1 MDIARARASVKR
13 RVPARDGPRSPCRAW
28 AKAPGKRPPGAGTS
42 VDTETEGKNS
52 RTKER
57 KMEKKATRGKG
68 LLALLFA
75 AALTFGLM
83 PTAAFAA
90 NDSLPPEKGNLHI
103 HKYIMDDLD
112 QSADP
117 NNGEEAGT
125 NGNPAVPASAKPIN
139 GITFDIYKVKPSA
152 TGDYP
157 GDRPYRLNGTT
168 LTDASTATFEVTHEG
183 AQTTAGT
190 NGDGTDKGQADFDG
204 LDQGVYLVVEQPSDL
219 VTSPA
224 EPFVVAVPMTNAAGD
239 GWLTDVHVYPKNE
252 DMSIKKEVTSPDLS
266 VNVGDTVSYAI
277 TPTVPSQIVAVD
289 FNADGTPNVD
299 ADNNPVLND
308 VEDARISYVITD
320 TLDGALT
327 LDPASVKVYGLAS
340 ATDATGTEITTGW
353 TLGKDAGGNDFTIK
367 FDAAGRLAL
376 YKADYKAL
384 RIEFSAT
391 VNKNILER
399 DKHEVGNTA
408 SVDFVNRWGD
418 DPKHKEDSS
427 EDLHTATLDILKKDA
442 SGETKLS
449 GAHFKIA
456 LSQADAEAGTYL
468 RVPAGE
474 KNVSNPS
481 KVMRP
486 ADDGYGS
493 GEDWELI
500 SDGVGKLQFQGIQD
514 FKGSDNTDA
523 SAYLSYWLVET
534 QAPEGYNLLDKPVQV
549 DFKDKD
555 TSNAGNSYTV
565 SYTIENTNEFVL
577 PLTGGA
583 GTMLLT
589 VAGVALVGG
598 GIVALLFSRRKKD
611 ARK

>member
-1 MDIARARASVKR
+1 
-13 RVPARDGPRSPCRAW
+13 
-28 AKAPGKRPPGAGTS
+28 
-42 VDTETEGKNS
+42 
-52 RTKER
+52 
-57 KMEKKATRGKG
+57 MEKKATRGKG
-68 LLALLFA
+68 FLALLFA

-83 PTAAFAA
+83 PSAALAA
-90 NDSLPPEKGNLHI
+90 NDSLPNATGNLHI

-112 QSADP
+112 KSADP
-117 NNGEEAGT
+117 NNGYEAGT
-125 NGNPAVPASAKPIN
+125 NGNPAVPDSAQPLDGIN
-139 GITFDIYKVKPSA
+139 FEAYKVTPNQTDPTKQNE
-152 TGDYP
+152 YP
-157 GDRPYRLNGTT
+157 GNRPYRLNDAKDE
-168 LTDASTATFEVTHEG
+168 LTDASGAKFKVESVGTQVTAGGGLATFS
-183 AQTTAGT
+183 
-190 NGDGTDKGQADFDG
+190 G
-204 LDQGVYLVVEQPSDL
+204 LAQGVYLVVEHDSPL

-224 EPFVVAVPMTNAAGD
+224 EPFVVAVPMTNPAGD
-239 GWLTDVHVYPKNE
+239 GWIDDVHVYPKNE
-252 DMSIKKEVTSPDLS
+252 DMSIKKEITTPNLS

-289 FNADGTPNVD
+289 FNPDGTPNID
-299 ADNNPVLND
+299 ASGNPVLND
-308 VEDARISYVITD
+308 VEDANISYVITD
-320 TLDGALT
+320 TLDEALS
-327 LDPASVKVYGLAS
+327 LDSASVRVYGLAS
-340 ATDATGTEITTGW
+340 AADTTGTNITTGW
-353 TLGKDAGGNDFTIK
+353 TLGKDGDGKDFTVT

-384 RIEFSAT
+384 RIEFDAT
-391 VNKNILER
+391 VNNGILGK

-408 SVDFVNRWGD
+408 EVDFVNRWGD
-418 DPKHKEDSS
+418 DPKHKEDVS
-427 EDLHTATLDILKKDA
+427 ENLHTAVLDILKKDA
-442 SGETKLS
+442 SSTKALS

-456 LSQADAEAGTYL
+456 LTEADATAAAGDKFL

-486 ADDGYGS
+486 GDAGYGS
-493 GEDWELI
+493 GEDWELV
-500 SDGVGKLQFQGIQD
+500 SDGNGKLQFQGIQD
-514 FKGSDNTDA
+514 FTGSDNTDA

-534 QAPEGYNLLDKPVQV
+534 KAPDGYNLLDKPVEV

-555 TSNAGNSYTV
+555 TSHADNSYTV

-598 GIVALLFSRRKKD
+598 GIVALLLSRKKKD